1 MQTLRSLFLVAA
13 VFLAAVPFT
22 AAWAGEPQ
30 LPTYH
35 LRVDGLACP
44 FCAYGIE
51 KRLMSMIE
59 VTRIEVDIGAGE
71 MTVHVEEGV
80 VLEEAVAHR
89 AVTSAGFTLQSFW
102 VEGAAE

>member
-1 MQTLRSLFLVAA
+1 MRGSKSLALAVALFLM
-13 VFLAAVPFT
+13 AVPFT
-22 AAWAGEPQ
+22 SARAAEHE

-51 KRLMSMIE
+51 KRLIAMIA
-59 VTRIEVDIGAGE
+59 VTRIEVDIAAGE
-71 MTVHVEEGV
+71 MTVHVEEGI
-80 VLEEAVAHR
+80 VLEEAVAER
-89 AVTSAGFTLQSFW
+89 AVTSAGFTLDEFW